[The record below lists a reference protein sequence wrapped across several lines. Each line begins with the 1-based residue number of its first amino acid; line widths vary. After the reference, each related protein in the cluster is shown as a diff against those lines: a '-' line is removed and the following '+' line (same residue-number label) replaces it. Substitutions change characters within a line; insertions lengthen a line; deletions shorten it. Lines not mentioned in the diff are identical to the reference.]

1 MAREDAPDVT
11 CPHPEHHH
19 WRRALPHD
27 YRPPA
32 PAWDGQTW
40 SAASGRPEDV
50 DPDEYRDPPEGDR
63 G

>member
-1 MAREDAPDVT
+1 MT

-27 YRPPA
+27 YRPPV
-32 PAWDGQTW
+32 PGWDGQTW

-50 DPDEYRDPPEGDR
+50 DPDEYQDPPEER
-63 G
+63 